1 MPQTT
6 KQQSKLKKLS
16 NFFNPK
22 TLKGGIAL
30 FALIFAV
37 TGGGYL
43 LYRSFAATGGRGSDT
58 TCWVKKSDKTLW
70 CWGNNY
76 FGQLGLG
83 DTTSRKVPTQV
94 KINNVS
100 QVSAGQEH
108 TCASK
113 TDGTLWCWG
122 ANHDGQL
129 GLGDTTSRNV
139 PTQLYIN
146 NVSKVS
152 TGFAH
157 IAHTCA
163 SKTDGTL
170 WCWGNNT
177 DGQLGINSSINK
189 TVPTQLYFTWK

>member
-83 DTTSRKVPTQV
+83 DTTSR
-94 KINNVS
+94 
-100 QVSAGQEH
+100 
-108 TCASK
+108 
-113 TDGTLWCWG
+113 
-122 ANHDGQL
+122 
-129 GLGDTTSRNV
+129 NV